1 MPRIGCAIGAIGAI
15 LGIVVFV
22 SCSSDEKNQTE
33 RSVAAA
39 LTSTARSV
47 TVINSLPEKHA
58 QEYRLTTVV
67 GELVAHENQV
77 TVENFVFDGLRAFKD
92 ETEFKITLIDRYGL
106 KYEEVFEASLT
117 GNTVVVIDESDYVE
131 QSGDWKRKLD
141 RFVNN

>member
-1 MPRIGCAIGAIGAI
+1 MPLI
-15 LGIVVFV
+15 LVIVAFV
-22 SCSSDEKNQTE
+22 SLIFSCDGGDDKNQTE

-58 QEYRLTTVV
+58 QEYSLTTVV

-106 KYEEVFEASLT
+106 KY
-117 GNTVVVIDESDYVE
+117 G
-131 QSGDWKRKLD
+131 
-141 RFVNN
+141 

>member
-58 QEYRLTTVV
+58 QEYSLTTVV